1 MGSSGKRV
9 TAAILAF
16 FFGWCGAHK
25 FYLGYTQAGIIQLV
39 ISLCTGGVGHTLAIV
54 EGIIYLT
61 MSDDQ
66 FDRTYVYGKKEWL

>member
-1 MGSSGKRV
+1 MGSSGKRI
-9 TAAILAF
+9 TAGLLAI
-16 FFGWCGAHK
+16 FFGGLGVHK
-25 FYLGYTQAGIIQLV
+25 FYLGYTQAGVIQLIIGV
-39 ISLCTGGVGHTLAIV
+39 CTWGVSHTLGIV